1 MSEFLTLCYCDF
13 RRDNKRSR
21 HDEFIPADL
30 ADLASTLAFPLRIDG
45 RRRTHSA
52 EEIMAEIVAKRL
64 VERLESAGFVVMKQ
78 PAEISGAA
86 PARRFG

>member
-1 MSEFLTLCYCDF
+1 
-13 RRDNKRSR
+13 
-21 HDEFIPADL
+21 
-30 ADLASTLAFPLRIDG
+30 
-45 RRRTHSA
+45 
-52 EEIMAEIVAKRL
+52 MAEIVAKRL